1 MPFFSVSKS
10 IEDTPAHLH
19 GTWVGG
25 HEYGTAAA
33 VELLLEGATARPSP
47 DFATLAAARASE
59 LMMKAGAEEVAD
71 TDAEAAAA
79 AAAAAAN
86 AAGAGAE
93 GVKPGA
99 TNDPRAAR
107 PLPAAGIANL

>member
-33 VELLLEGATARPSP
+33 VELLLEGATARPSSA
-47 DFATLAAARASE
+47 FATLAAARASE
-59 LMMKAGAEEVAD
+59 LMMKAGAEEVAS

-79 AAAAAAN
+79 AAAEN
-86 AAGAGAE
+86 AAGAGVE
-93 GVKPGA
+93 GAKSGA